1 MAERAKVKKPPKA
14 GKAAP
19 SAARKS
25 AAVPTAKRK
34 RPPAPAEKPADRVAV
49 LESECAELR
58 RQLAAAQQQITKLKR
73 SQDLVV
79 NRIDWVIDSL
89 HNLIE
94 EQG

>member
-14 GKAAP
+14 AKAPA
-19 SAARKS
+19 AARKP
-25 AAVPTAKRK
+25 AAAPVAKRQ
-34 RPPAPAEKPADRVAV
+34 RAVVAPEKPADRVAV

-94 EQG
+94 DQG

>member
-14 GKAAP
+14 GKAP
-19 SAARKS
+19 SAARKP
-25 AAVPTAKRK
+25 AAAPAAKRQ
-34 RPPAPAEKPADRVAV
+34 RPVAAPEKPADRVAA

-94 EQG
+94 DQG